1 MILSLRRAIRES
13 RQKRRGYKIKARK
26 PRPTTPPLE
35 IKEEDGNEL
44 IICSCG
50 GAVKYAG
57 VHVCEE
63 CFVTN
68 HVRWPG
74 KATRAGINY

>member
-13 RQKRRGYKIKARK
+13 RQKRRRHKTKTRKLSPVSSPLKIK
-26 PRPTTPPLE
+26 E
-35 IKEEDGNEL
+35 GGGNEL

-50 GAVKYAG
+50 RVVKYAG

-74 KATRAGINY
+74 KATRADINY

>member
-13 RQKRRGYKIKARK
+13 RQKRRQYKVRTRK
-26 PRPTTPPLE
+26 PRPMTPPPE
-35 IKEEDGNEL
+35 IKEKGGNEL

-50 GAVKYAG
+50 RVVKYAG

-74 KATRAGINY
+74 VATRADINY